1 VDRVEGDPGMQN
13 LTLLATSEGHW
24 VLPGT
29 PEFLAALGD
38 SDPDYD
44 SVAFA
49 IKNLGFVK
57 LEVLEQSIVQIEM
70 HPRNVELPALLAA
83 QQQIL
88 SCGLTLFR
96 IKYFETDWK
105 SEIFSSAERTVAR
118 LSKLC
123 TPIQAP
129 PTTDRF
135 IVEPKDFSRI
145 FDEDNWLRP
154 LALKWRV
161 TFGRFDAS
169 VISLALAHGLLPRL
183 MIVGT
188 RPKSEP
194 TWRFIGQGQKWIGDS
209 YHYRGIGEKV
219 ENMPDKDYGAWVTEY
234 YKSVA
239 AAHQPRYDL
248 ITGWIQYQDER
259 GKPVR
264 FRSYERLM
272 LPWRTSSD
280 EVFVT
285 MCSMPTDNDGSS
297 KSPDSI
303 TDPPAAMKLVSSS

>member
-1 VDRVEGDPGMQN
+1 MQH
-13 LTLLATSEGHW
+13 LVMLATSEGQW
-24 VLPGT
+24 VSPGT
-29 PEFLAALGD
+29 AEFFAALGD

-44 SVAFA
+44 PLSFA
-49 IKNLGFVK
+49 VKNLGFIK
-57 LEVLEQSIVQIEM
+57 FEVLDPSIVQIEL
-70 HPRNVELPALLAA
+70 HPRNVTLPALLAA
-83 QQQIL
+83 QQQL
-88 SCGLTLFR
+88 SSCPFKLFR

-105 SEIFSSAERTVAR
+105 SEISSSAEHTIAR
-118 LSKLC
+118 LSELC
-123 TPIQAP
+123 APRQAP
-129 PTTDRF
+129 PTTNRF
-135 IVEPKDFSRI
+135 LVEPKDFSRI

-161 TFGRFDAS
+161 TFGQFDSS

-183 MIVGT
+183 IIVGMK
-188 RPKSEP
+188 PKSSEP
-194 TWRFIGQGQKWIGDS
+194 TWRFIGDGQKWIGDD
-209 YHYRGIGEKV
+209 YHFRGIGEKV
-219 ENMPDKDYGAWVTEY
+219 QNMPDKDYGAWVTEY

-248 ITGWIQYQDER
+248 ITGWIQYQDEH

-272 LPWRTSSD
+272 LPWRTPSD

-297 KSPDSI
+297 KSPNSI
-303 TDPPAAMKLVSSS
+303 TAPPAPMKLVSSL